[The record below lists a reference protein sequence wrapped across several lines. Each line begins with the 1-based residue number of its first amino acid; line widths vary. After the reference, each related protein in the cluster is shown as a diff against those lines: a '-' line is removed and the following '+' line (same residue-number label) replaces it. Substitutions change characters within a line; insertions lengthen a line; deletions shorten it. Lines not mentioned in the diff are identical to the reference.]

1 MIGRDRRVSP
11 LEDPAFGWTE
21 HDLEPRWLGME
32 SSDCAGALDPSI
44 YHGRGIDE
52 LERFLAGAR
61 ARDEL
66 ALLITTMGNVNDPS
80 PRRLGAGLPAC
91 WLRTVLGWE

>member
-11 LEDPAFGWTE
+11 LEDPTFGWAE

-32 SSDCAGALDPSI
+32 SSDCAAALDPSI

-52 LERFLAGAR
+52 LERFLAGGA
-61 ARDEL
+61 
-66 ALLITTMGNVNDPS
+66 S
-80 PRRLGAGLPAC
+80 PRRTRAADHDDGQRERSPPAPAG
-91 WLRTVLGWE
+91 RNR